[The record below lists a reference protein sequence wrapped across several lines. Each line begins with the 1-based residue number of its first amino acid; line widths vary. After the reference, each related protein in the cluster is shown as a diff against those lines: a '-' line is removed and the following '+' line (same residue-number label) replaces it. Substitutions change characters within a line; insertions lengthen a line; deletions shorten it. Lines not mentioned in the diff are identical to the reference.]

1 MTDDD
6 EGPSQTKTIILDIYI
21 YIYIYIYII
30 SYILRRNIKKT
41 NLISASLK
49 NLYPHLP

>member
-6 EGPSQTKTIILDIYI
+6 EGPSQTKSIIWDIYI
-21 YIYIYIYII
+21 YIYNFIYI
-30 SYILRRNIKKT
+30 RRNIKKT